1 MIFEAKTAKPAPK
14 SSSGILG
21 WLRDNLFDSWIN
33 GIATV
38 VFLYL
43 IYLGMVPFIK
53 WAFIDAVWSGD
64 GAQDCKAEGAGACW
78 LFVQAKFDQLMYG
91 FYPESAHWRIH
102 IALGIFAVCIV
113 WLLIEKTP
121 YKAIVGLFTLIVAPI
136 IGFILLRGGYF
147 GLEEVETSQW
157 GGLTLTLILAG
168 IGIVLAFPLGI
179 ILALGRRSDMPVVRN
194 ICIIYIEFWRG
205 VPLITVLFM
214 VSVMLPLAQP
224 ATEHA
229 IEIDK
234 VLRALVAITLFQS
247 AYMAEVVRGGLQA
260 IPKGQYEAAAAM
272 GLGYWKSMMFIIMPQ
287 ALRLMIPA
295 IVNTCLELFKDT
307 SLVIIIS
314 LLDILGMIQAALTDT
329 NWPGFSIEGY
339 LFVGAVYFIFCYGM
353 SLYSRRLEARLDT
366 GHK

>member
-1 MIFEAKTAKPAPK
+1 MIFEAKATKPAPK
-14 SSSGILG
+14 SSTGILG
-21 WLRDNLFDSWIN
+21 WMRNNLFNSWASSI
-33 GIATV
+33 TSL
-38 VFLYL
+38 VFIYLLYL
-43 IYLGMVPFIK
+43 GITPFIQ
-53 WAFIDAVWSGD
+53 WAFIDAVWSGN
-64 GAQDCKAEGAGACW
+64 GSEDCKVEGAGACW
-78 LFVQAKFDQLMYG
+78 LFIQAKFDQLMYG
-91 FYPESAHWRIH
+91 FYPESEHWRIH
-102 IALGIFAVCIV
+102 VAFGLFALCIM

-121 YKAIVGLFTLIVAPI
+121 HKPIVAMVTLTVAPV
-136 IGFILLRGGYF
+136 IGFILLKGGYF
-147 GLEEVETSQW
+147 GLEDVETSKW
-157 GGLTLTLILAG
+157 GGLTLTLILSG
-168 IGIVLAFPLGI
+168 VGIVLAFPLGI
-179 ILALGRRSDMPVVRN
+179 ILALGRRSEMPVVRN

-224 ATEHA
+224 ASEHA

-272 GLGYWKSMMFIIMPQ
+272 GLGYWKSMIFIIMPQ
-287 ALRLMIPA
+287 ALKLMIPA

-329 NWPGFSIEGY
+329 NWPGFSVEGY

-353 SLYSRRLEARLDT
+353 SLYSRKLEARLDT

>member
-1 MIFEAKTAKPAPK
+1 MIFETKTPQPAPK
-14 SSSGILG
+14 SSSGIIG
-21 WLRDNLFDSWIN
+21 WLRDNLFNSWIN
-33 GIATV
+33 AVATL

-43 IYLGMVPFIK
+43 IYIGLTPFIK
-53 WAFIDAVWSGD
+53 WAFVDAIWSGN
-64 GAQDCKAEGAGACW
+64 GSQACKVEGAGACW
-78 LFVQAKFDQLMYG
+78 IFIEAKFDQLMYG
-91 FYPESAHWRIH
+91 FYPESEHWRIH
-102 IALGIFAVCIV
+102 IALGIFALCII

-121 YKAIVGLFTLIVAPI
+121 YKSIVGLFTLIIAPI
-136 IGFILLRGGYF
+136 IGFILLKGGYF
-147 GLEEVETSQW
+147 GLESVETSKW
-157 GGLTLTLILAG
+157 GGLTLTLILSG

-179 ILALGRRSDMPVVRN
+179 ILALGRRSEMPVVRN
-194 ICIIYIEFWRG
+194 ICIFYIEFWRG

-224 ATEHA
+224 ASA
-229 IEIDK
+229 DSIEIDK

-272 GLGYWKSMMFIIMPQ
+272 GLGYWKSMFFIIMPQ
-287 ALRLMIPA
+287 ALKLMIPA

-314 LLDILGMIQAALTDT
+314 LLDILGMIQSALTDT
-329 NWPGFSIEGY
+329 NWPGFAVEGY

-353 SLYSRRLEARLDT
+353 SLYSRKLEARLDT
-366 GHK
+366 NHK